1 MAETWTPRT
10 EPRTDGIPSRPLP
23 ARRGRSRIVVRLLRS
38 RSGLYGLVIV
48 VLFVAIALLAPVL
61 SPHDPFVQ
69 DLNLRLTPPFWQSG
83 GAFSH
88 PLGTDPLGRD
98 ILSRLLYGSRVSLL
112 VGVATVA
119 VGSTVGILLGMV
131 AAYQGGAL
139 DNLVMRLADVQL
151 AFPSLI
157 LAIAVMAILGPGLW
171 NIIIVLS
178 ITSWVT
184 YARIAR
190 GETLSLR
197 AREFIL
203 AAQTVGVSKTRILLL
218 HILPNILPV
227 AIVVASFA
235 VAQVIIAEAS
245 LSFLGI
251 GVPPPTP
258 TWGNMLAEGRDYV
271 TTAWWLPTF
280 PGVALMVTLLGINL
294 LGDWLRDV
302 LDPRLKN
309 L

>member
-1 MAETWTPRT
+1 MAEMRTPQT
-10 EPRTDGIPSRPLP
+10 EPRTDGTPSGPLP
-23 ARRGRSRIVVRLLRS
+23 ARRGRSRIVVLLLRS

-69 DLNLRLTPPFWQSG
+69 DLNLRLMPPFWQSG
-83 GAFSH
+83 GAFSY

-98 ILSRLLYGSRVSLL
+98 ILSRILYGSRVSLL

-119 VGSTVGILLGMV
+119 VGSTVGIFLGMV

-280 PGVALMVTLLGINL
+280 PGVALMITLLGINL